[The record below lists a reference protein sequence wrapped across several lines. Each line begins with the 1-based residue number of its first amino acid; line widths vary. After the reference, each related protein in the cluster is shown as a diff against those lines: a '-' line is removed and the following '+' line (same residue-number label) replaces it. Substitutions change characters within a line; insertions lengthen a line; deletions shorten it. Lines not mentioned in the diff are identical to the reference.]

1 MKYLSLFIG
10 IATVSLV
17 TGCGS
22 SSTGETMYVPKNDS
36 TAVYSPS
43 APDTNGIVPTNT
55 ITAPEFAPV
64 SGPISITQTPVQTA
78 TVSGAGL
85 NPEHGK
91 PGHRCDIA
99 VGAPLNST
107 PTPQPQAAVTP
118 SLKNTSDISA
128 KNATIVTSSQ
138 PVKPA
143 AAGMNPEHG
152 KPGHRCDIAVG
163 APLDSKPAEVKPVES
178 TVTAKKDVPVTPL
191 LPATTTP
198 TAPTTTPVA
207 AGMNPEHGKPGH
219 RCDIAVGAP
228 LPKQ

>member
-1 MKYLSLFIG
+1 MKYLSLLIG
-10 IATVSLV
+10 IAAVSFV

-22 SSTGETMYVPKNDS
+22 NSSGETKYIPKNDS
-36 TAVYSPS
+36 TAVYTPS
-43 APDTNGIVPTNT
+43 VPDTNGIVPTNT
-55 ITAPEFAPV
+55 ITAPVLTPATT
-64 SGPISITQTPVQTA
+64 STTITPVQTA
-78 TVSGAGL
+78 SVSGAGL

-91 PGHRCDIA
+91 PGHRCDLA

-107 PTPQPQAAVTP
+107 PTKPQAPITTP
-118 SLKNTSDISA
+118 TLTNTSDISA

-138 PVKPA
+138 PVKAA

-152 KPGHRCDIAVG
+152 KQGHRCDIAVG
-163 APLDSKPAEVKPVES
+163 APLDSKPAAVKPVES
-178 TVTAKKDVPVTPL
+178 PVITKQEAPVTPL

-198 TAPTTTPVA
+198 TVPTTTPVA

>member
-1 MKYLSLFIG
+1 
-10 IATVSLV
+10 
-17 TGCGS
+17 
-22 SSTGETMYVPKNDS
+22 
-36 TAVYSPS
+36 
-43 APDTNGIVPTNT
+43 
-55 ITAPEFAPV
+55 
-64 SGPISITQTPVQTA
+64 
-78 TVSGAGL
+78 GL

-91 PGHRCDIA
+91 PGHRCDLA

-107 PTPQPQAAVTP
+107 PTKPQAPITTP
-118 SLKNTSDISA
+118 TLTNTSDISA

-163 APLDSKPAEVKPVES
+163 APLDSKPAAVKPVES
-178 TVTAKKDVPVTPL
+178 PVITKQEAPVTPL

-198 TAPTTTPVA
+198 TVPTTTPVA

>member
-1 MKYLSLFIG
+1 MKYLSLLIG
-10 IATVSLV
+10 IAAVSFV

-22 SSTGETMYVPKNDS
+22 NSSGETKYIPKNDS
-36 TAVYSPS
+36 TAVYTPS
-43 APDTNGIVPTNT
+43 VPDTNGIVPTNT
-55 ITAPEFAPV
+55 ITAPVLTPATT
-64 SGPISITQTPVQTA
+64 STTITPVQTA
-78 TVSGAGL
+78 SVSGAGL

-91 PGHRCDIA
+91 PGHRCDLA

-107 PTPQPQAAVTP
+107 PTKPQAPITTP
-118 SLKNTSDISA
+118 TLTNTSDISA

-143 AAGMNPEHG
+143 AAGINPEHG

-163 APLDSKPAEVKPVES
+163 APLDSKPAAVKPVES
-178 TVTAKKDVPVTPL
+178 PVITKQEAPVTPL

-198 TAPTTTPVA
+198 TVPTTTPVA